1 MAKSQASETK
11 RLSGEKTAVRF
22 GIEASSLGA
31 RNQGFTG
38 LFRGGSSG
46 RRMVGDRPTGAGE
59 GIRTLDPNLGNRTRP
74 LFRPHLIL
82 SQSPLQPS
90 NKKAFLAALHALSI
104 LFIRR
109 ETPSAASPELP
120 RHLPGSSGKQNADFR
135 NESRAIAG
143 SHRWTRG
150 EQNGH
155 NPRTFDLNISDRAKK
170 SKVRNGLSLRWMSQP
185 SFFCSS
191 GVLRCLPKTSPCF
204 PSSPSSLGEAPGKQT
219 SK

>member
-1 MAKSQASETK
+1 ME
-11 RLSGEKTAVRF
+11 AVTINLHRVC
-22 GIEASSLGA
+22 GRQHVKITRE
-31 RNQGFTG
+31 
-38 LFRGGSSG
+38 FR
-46 RRMVGDRPTGAGE
+46 GAGE

-82 SQSPLQPS
+82 SQSPLKPS
-90 NKKAFLAALHALSI
+90 NNKAFLAALHALSI
-104 LFIRR
+104 LFIPR

-143 SHRWTRG
+143 SHRSTRG

-155 NPRTFDLNISDRAKK
+155 NPRTFDPNISDRAKK
-170 SKVRNGLSLRWMSQP
+170 SKFRNGLSLRWMSQP

-191 GVLRCLPKTSPCF
+191 EVLRCLPKTSPCF
-204 PSSPSSLGEAPGKQT
+204 PGSPQQPWGSTREANVEIAFQIQEVIDT
-219 SK
+219 WEN